1 MSAAKKKGA
10 PKKRASG
17 PSGQH
22 TKPGIML
29 RATAE
34 EFAAWHAAA
43 APETLTS
50 WIRAKLNTAAQAA
63 GYKTRKRSG

>member
-1 MSAAKKKGA
+1 MATKKKEEA
-10 PKKRASG
+10 PRKRPSG

-22 TKPGIML
+22 TKPGIVL

-43 APETLTS
+43 APETLTA
-50 WIRAKLNTAAQAA
+50 WIRSKLNASAHAA
-63 GYKTRKRSG
+63 GYKIRKR